1 MNLFSAN
8 DSHAGDYVPL
18 RSTTSIAPRSRRK
31 GLSIRNTRSSQD
43 GSVCSPA
50 SSHSSA
56 SSEHSR
62 SSSIHSHFKDSPTRS
77 LASTNGS
84 PTQRLYSEEAN
95 SPLLTTPGILNHHGP
110 QHPYSQSPRYYSLKH
125 CSLTAILV
133 TTLIAATVLPHFLS
147 GSDAALN
154 ESGGANVLNHAAG
167 MDKTVSGASLGGQWD
182 LIGHSGVSAMHAV
195 LRPFSDSILFLE
207 RVQATT
213 YARMQGTSENGNKG
227 EHFAWSTEFSANNGQ
242 WRALDVKSNMFCSAG
257 GYLPDGTIVS
267 VAGGQPS
274 DEVQQGYDGIRLY
287 KPCNGTRC
295 DWKQDFNVH
304 LQEKRWY
311 PTVESLANGDLF
323 ILGGSNHAASINNE
337 RVNVPNF
344 ETFPPLPGAQKT
356 IDFPFLVETL
366 PHNLY
371 PIVHLLPD
379 KNLFILANTKAIIL
393 STSTWKIVTRLP
405 DIPGPPRNYP
415 LTGGSV
421 ILPLTPEN
429 NFEPE
434 ILVCGGATD
443 FSTQAKGVASCGR
456 IAPLSKNPSWEMEDM
471 PFGRMMP
478 DMAHLADGSIVIVN
492 GADTGT
498 AGFDRASDP
507 VLHPVQ
513 YLPNERKGRRFRVWN
528 PSVIAR
534 MYHSVAFMLPDSS
547 LLVAGS
553 NPNGRPVEYGE
564 GDFPTE
570 FRVERFSPPYLFPH
584 RPSDAAAV
592 ASVGL
597 EGSDDIML
605 EGTVVGGA
613 APGAS
618 DEHDEG
624 VSQVAQGEIVGWPTL
639 IKYGETFELS
649 LQWYNHYPENVRVA
663 LVNPGFITH
672 STHMSQRYVGLE
684 ISKRGEKSVAATGEA
699 HKEAGL
705 VRVKAPATNGLAPP
719 GHYMVVALLDG
730 VPVTEAKWV
739 QLAA

>member
-1 MNLFSAN
+1 MNPFNTN
-8 DSHAGDYVPL
+8 DNQNGDYAPL
-18 RSTTSIAPRSRRK
+18 QSASSTAPRSRRK
-31 GLSIRNTRSSQD
+31 GLRLQKTRNIRLSHDET
-43 GSVCSPA
+43 VCSPA
-50 SSHSSA
+50 YSHSTP
-56 SSEHSR
+56 SR
-62 SSSIHSHFKDSPTRS
+62 SSSICSHVTRS
-77 LASTNGS
+77 STSLSGS
-84 PTQRLYSEEAN
+84 PTQRLYSGEAK
-95 SPLLTTPGILNHHGP
+95 SPLLTTPGT
-110 QHPYSQSPRYYSLKH
+110 PYQQSSQFPYRQSPRYYSLTR
-125 CSLTAILV
+125 CSLTTILTTILTGAIFLS
-133 TTLIAATVLPHFLS
+133 HFPS

-154 ESGGANVLNHAAG
+154 ESDGPNVLNYAARVG
-167 MDKTVSGASLGGQWD
+167 RTVSGASLGGQWD

-207 RVQATT
+207 RVQASTF
-213 YARMQGTSENGNKG
+213 AKMRGTSENGNKG

-274 DEVQQGYDGIRLY
+274 AEVQQGYDGIRLY
-287 KPCNGTRC
+287 IPCNGTRC

-344 ETFPPLPGAQKT
+344 ETFPPLPGARKT

-379 KNLFILANTKAIIL
+379 KNLFILANTQAVIL
-393 STSTWKIVTRLP
+393 STSTWKIVKRLP

-434 ILVCGGATD
+434 ILVCGGATE
-443 FSTQAKGVASCGR
+443 FSTKAKGVSSCGR
-456 IAPLSKNPSWEMEDM
+456 IAPLSKNPTWEMEDM

-528 PSVIAR
+528 PSMIAR

-564 GDFPTE
+564 GNFPTE

-584 RPSDAAAV
+584 RLSEAAAV
-592 ASVGL
+592 VTAGR
-597 EGSDDIML
+597 EGSDEITL
-605 EGTVVGGA
+605 EGTAIGSA
-613 APGAS
+613 AEG
-618 DEHDEG
+618 DDGHDRG
-624 VSQVAQGEIVGWPTL
+624 VTQVAQGDIVGWPTL
-639 IKYGETFELS
+639 IKYNETFDLS

-663 LVNPGFITH
+663 LVQPGFITH

-684 ISKRGEKSVAATGEA
+684 VIKRGEKMVAAMGES

-705 VRVKAPATNGLAPP
+705 IRVKAPATNGLAPP
-719 GHYMVVALLDG
+719 GHYMIVVLLDG